1 MHNRAFGRTGWSV
14 SEVGYGMWGM
24 GAWSGS
30 NDDESISSLERA
42 VDLGCNFF
50 DTAWVYGHGHSEK
63 LLGRLL
69 KSRPDAHLYS
79 ATKVPPKN
87 MKWPATVDMRL
98 DDTFPPDH
106 IREYTEK
113 SLENIRVSTLDLQQF
128 HVWSDAWAEDARWQ
142 KAVSALKAEGLV
154 RAVGISINRWEPENG
169 LRALRT
175 GLIDAVQVVYNI
187 FDQAPEDELFPLCRE
202 LGVAVIARVPFD
214 EGTLTGT
221 LKLDSTWPDGDFRNL
236 YFAGE
241 KLRAS
246 VEHAERLR
254 PDVPAGMTMPE
265 LALRFIL
272 SNDDVATVI
281 PGMRKEA
288 HVRANL
294 GVSDGK
300 GLDPELARRLR
311 HHRWDR
317 TVAR

>member
-113 SLENIRVSTLDLQQF
+113 SLENIGVSTLDLQQF